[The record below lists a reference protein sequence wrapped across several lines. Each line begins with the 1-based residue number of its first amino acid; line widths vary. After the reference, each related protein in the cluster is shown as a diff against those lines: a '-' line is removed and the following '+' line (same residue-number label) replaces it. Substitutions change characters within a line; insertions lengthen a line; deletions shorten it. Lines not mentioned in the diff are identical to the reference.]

1 MSVSSQESIASD
13 LFSADLFCGHPKM
26 PVPWDDIVAAGRLQW
41 IQSSA
46 AGLDYCLVP
55 SVINS
60 NIIVTSASGVLA
72 DQVAEHALTLALAL
86 SRRIPLFLSQQSARE
101 FVRRPTRDLTGST
114 IGIVG
119 LGGVGRRLA
128 EVLSPFRVRLLAT
141 DFFFRSTDHHA
152 SKSCEAP
159 ILSAGCSNRATSFFC
174 AFH

>member
-101 FVRRPTRDLTGST
+101 FVRRPTRDLT
-114 IGIVG
+114 
-119 LGGVGRRLA
+119 
-128 EVLSPFRVRLLAT
+128 
-141 DFFFRSTDHHA
+141 
-152 SKSCEAP
+152 
-159 ILSAGCSNRATSFFC
+159 
-174 AFH
+174 